1 MVTSV
6 MRMAPLRF
14 GPDDNGL
21 EVSPKE
27 FDRGDFEEGWRYE
40 LINGV
45 LIVSPPAAE
54 DERDPNGELDYWLR
68 LYRDTHPNGSC
79 LDATIA
85 EQTLK
90 TNGNRRRADR
100 VIWIG
105 LGRLPEPFETPTI
118 VIEFVSK
125 RKRDWERDYETKRD
139 EYRAM
144 GVKEYWVI
152 DRFRRTLTVFYGTGR
167 ADKRLYRERQTY
179 TTPLLPGFEL
189 PLARLL
195 ALADR
200 WKKAKRKR

>member
-54 DERDPNGELDYWLR
+54 AERDPNGELDYWLR

-105 LGRLPEPFETPTI
+105 LGRLPEPFEMPTI
-118 VIEFVSK
+118 VVEFVSK

-144 GVKEYWVI
+144 GVKEDWVI
-152 DRFRRTLTVFYGTGR
+152 DRFRRTLTVFYVSGR
-167 ADKRLYRERQTY
+167 VDKRVYRERQTY

>member
-14 GPDDNGL
+14 GPESNGL
-21 EVSPKE
+21 EITPKE
-27 FDRGDFEEGWRYE
+27 FDRADFEEGWRYE
-40 LINGV
+40 LIHGV
-45 LIVSPPAAE
+45 LVVSPIAPE
-54 DERDPNGELDYWLR
+54 EIRDADGELNYLLR
-68 LYRDTHPNGSC
+68 TYRDVHPNGSC
-79 LDATIA
+79 LDV
-85 EQTLK
+85 TLFGQIVK

-105 LGRLPEPFETPTI
+105 LGRLPEPLERPTV
-118 VIEFVSK
+118 VIEFVSE
-125 RKRDWERDYETKRD
+125 RKRDWERDYEIKRD

-152 DRFRRTLTVFYGTGR
+152 DRFRRTLTAFYGTGR
-167 ADKRLYRERQTY
+167 VDKRVYRERQTY
-179 TTPLLPGFEL
+179 STPLLPGFEL

>member
-14 GPDDNGL
+14 GPESNGL
-21 EVSPKE
+21 EISPRE
-27 FDRGDFEEGWRYE
+27 FDRADFEEGWRYE

-54 DERDPNGELDYWLR
+54 EERDPNGELDYGLR

-100 VIWIG
+100 VLWIG

-118 VIEFVSK
+118 VIEFVSQ

-139 EYRAM
+139 EYRAI

-152 DRFRRTLTVFYGTGR
+152 DRFRRTLTVFFGTGR
-167 ADKRLYRERQTY
+167 VDKRVYRERQTY
-179 TTPLLPGFEL
+179 TTPHLPGFEL

-200 WKKAKRKR
+200 WKKAMRKR